1 MKGMELSRKYWEELG
16 RPAFE
21 TGCPEV
27 LEKASVGLVG
37 EGSECFGFDDEISR
51 DHDWGPGFCVW
62 LSDAD
67 MKDFGM
73 KAASVYA
80 ALPEDFMG
88 FKRLNVSAMTQGRV
102 GVMSS
107 GSFYARYTGFDRV
120 PASIYE
126 WRCVPESGLA
136 VATNG
141 EVFQEGCTD
150 FARVREGLLGFFP
163 NDLRKKKLAMHCA
176 LAAQSGQYN
185 YSRCAHR
192 GEMVAAFIALSEFIK
207 HVQSVIFLLNRRYMP
222 YYKWTHKAMKTLPLL
237 GMALAP
243 RIERLIGNEEYPV
256 KIDLIED
263 ISSQIIMVLKQQH
276 LSGSDSDFLLN
287 HAESIQGRIEDPQL
301 RQMHIMSE

>member
-1 MKGMELSRKYWEELG
+1 MKGLELSKKYWEEIG

-21 TGCPEV
+21 KGCPEV

-67 MKDFGM
+67 LAAFGA
-73 KAASVYA
+73 KAADVYA
-80 ALPEDFMG
+80 SLPEEFMG
-88 FKRLNVSAMTQGRV
+88 FMRLNVSAQTQGRV

-120 PASIYE
+120 PANIYE
-126 WRCVPESGLA
+126 WRCVPENGLA

-141 EVFQEGCTD
+141 EVFQDGCEE
-150 FARVREGLLGFFP
+150 FRRVREGLLGFFP
-163 NDLRKKKLAMHCA
+163 SDLRKKKLAMHCA

-192 GEMVAAFIALSEFIK
+192 GEMVAAFTALAEFIQ
-207 HVQSVIFLLNRRYMP
+207 HVQATVFLLNKRFKP
-222 YYKWTHKAMKTLPLL
+222 YYKWTHRAMKELPIL
-237 GMALAP
+237 GISLSPM
-243 RIERLIGNEEYPV
+243 IEHLTGNDEFPV
-256 KIDLIED
+256 KIELIEEV
-263 ISSQIIMVLKQQH
+263 SAKIIEELKKQH

-301 RQMHIMSE
+301 RQMHIMAE